1 MDDELS
7 CPPFDLVSTFP
18 PAATLLIA
26 TVTRGRGKGISHV
39 ERAFPEEPLSPQST
53 PALQFLRITR
63 KGNNTIAVVGFKL
76 Y

>member
-39 ERAFPEEPLSPQST
+39 ERAFPEEPVS
-53 PALQFLRITR
+53 ALQFLRITR